1 MTMPSTSTRG
11 ASDSNGNVTTN
22 VKVIFYSTYGH
33 VYEMAREVAEG
44 ASKVPGAEVEL
55 LQVPEL
61 MPEETL
67 EEIGAKAARE
77 AFSEVP
83 EATPEDLSEANAI
96 LLGTPTRFGNMTAQM
111 RNFLD
116 QTGGQWFANE
126 LVGTVGGVFTSAS
139 TQHGGHE
146 TTLLSTQITLQH
158 HGMIVVGLPYTEDR
172 QKTVDE
178 ISGGS
183 PYGASTVAGQDGSPT
198 ENERAMARSQGRHA
212 TEVARRLKLG
222 DRTASVLDP
231 DEDAPKS
238 RERSR
243 AA

>member
-1 MTMPSTSTRG
+1 
-11 ASDSNGNVTTN
+11 
-22 VKVIFYSTYGH
+22 
-33 VYEMAREVAEG
+33 MAREVAEG
-44 ASKVPGAEVEL
+44 ASEVPGAKVDL

-67 EEIGAKAARE
+67 QEIGAKEARE

-83 EATPEDLSEANAI
+83 EAKPDDLSDADAI

-116 QTGGQWFANE
+116 QTGGQWFENE
-126 LVGTVGGVFTSAS
+126 LVGTVGGVFTSAN

-158 HGMIVVGLPYTEDR
+158 HGMIVVGLLYTEDR
-172 QKTVDE
+172 QKTVEE

-183 PYGASTVAGQDGSPT
+183 PYGASTVAGQDDSPT

-222 DRTASVLDP
+222 ARTADVLDP
-231 DEDAPKS
+231 DQGARED
-238 RERSR
+238 REHSR